1 MLYTKNK
8 LISTTITITL
18 ILSVIIISS
27 NYNGYQSTLAQKS
40 NTTSVGT
47 FSAKGYTGQTF
58 VLPTG
63 IMFTPKPSSI
73 SQFNLLPSAGSI
85 IAGNYS
91 FAVNS
96 GKLQDFKWNVQHL
109 TLNGKVNGTFS
120 ITGVSN
126 STGEVP
132 PISTN
137 KDIQLSNNN
146 STMFKANVEIN
157 FNGKT
162 VFKDVP
168 MVLSLLNGKLINL
181 SIDPIKT
188 EGLFTVPLFGI
199 ITSLTQ

>member
-1 MLYTKNK
+1 
-8 LISTTITITL
+8 
-18 ILSVIIISS
+18 IIIILS
-27 NYNGYQSTLAQKS
+27 NYNGYQNTLAQKS

-63 IMFTPKPSSI
+63 VMFTPMPNSI
-73 SQFNLLPSAGSI
+73 SQFNLLPAAGSI
-85 IAGNYS
+85 IAGNWS
-91 FAVNS
+91 FVING
-96 GKLQDFKWNVQHL
+96 GKLQDFQWDVQHL
-109 TLNGKVNGTFS
+109 TLNGKINGTFS
-120 ITGVSN
+120 ITKVSN

-146 STMFKANVEIN
+146 STMFKANAQIN

-168 MVLSLLNGKLINL
+168 IVLSLLNGKLINL
-181 SIDPIKT
+181 SIDSVKT